1 MSSNTGFHNRAFDA
15 GTLQKLNIYASYL
28 KSAVAV
34 FLNLPPTSPVKS
46 INIYDF
52 FAGPGMDALGRYGS
66 PLLAIKTILEMAT
79 APQTKHLWGKPIY
92 FHFFDR
98 KEKSINSLQKN
109 IKDIFGDSLS
119 SHPHIKIEF
128 KTSDFETSFNDHIE
142 EIRKTNTANIV
153 FIDQFGMAHFDM
165 EKLISLSKCYYT
177 DCMVFMASSSLHRFK
192 ELQNRFSDM
201 GYKFKNPKDYR
212 HVHTQILKAF
222 REAPLEKKLF
232 FGSFAFK
239 KKTNIYGLIY
249 FSGSRRGIDQFL
261 RLCWKEDPVEGL
273 ANFFLHEDQ
282 PNKDSQLLF
291 AFKKTHIENLQEQFK
306 LFILEN
312 HPISESALYDKCCDL
327 WMLPEHCEPVLKKLK
342 DNKIL
347 QCSFRRPQPNQD
359 REITYFS

>member
-34 FLNLPPTSPVKS
+34 FLNLPSTSPVKS

-52 FAGPGMDALGRYGS
+52 FSGPGMDALGRYGS

-128 KTSDFETSFNDHIE
+128 KTSDFKTSFNDHIE
-142 EIRKTNTANIV
+142 EIRKTNTANIL

-165 EKLISLSKCYYT
+165 EKLISLSKCCYT

-212 HVHTQILKAF
+212 HVHAQILKAF

-239 KKTNIYGLIY
+239 KKTKY
-249 FSGSRRGIDQFL
+249 L
-261 RLCWKEDPVEGL
+261 RLNLFFWKQKRNRSIFTPMLERRSCRRVGK
-273 ANFFLHEDQ
+273 FL
-282 PNKDSQLLF
+282 P
-291 AFKKTHIENLQEQFK
+291 T
-306 LFILEN
+306 
-312 HPISESALYDKCCDL
+312 
-327 WMLPEHCEPVLKKLK
+327 
-342 DNKIL
+342 
-347 QCSFRRPQPNQD
+347 
-359 REITYFS
+359 

>member
-1 MSSNTGFHNRAFDA
+1 MLMSSNTGFHNRAFDA

-142 EIRKTNTANIV
+142 EIRKTNTANILLL
-153 FIDQFGMAHFDM
+153 INL
-165 EKLISLSKCYYT
+165 EWLISIWR
-177 DCMVFMASSSLHRFK
+177 SL
-192 ELQNRFSDM
+192 LACLNA
-201 GYKFKNPKDYR
+201 
-212 HVHTQILKAF
+212 TIQIVW
-222 REAPLEKKLF
+222 
-232 FGSFAFK
+232 
-239 KKTNIYGLIY
+239 
-249 FSGSRRGIDQFL
+249 FL
-261 RLCWKEDPVEGL
+261 WLPRLC
-273 ANFFLHEDQ
+273 
-282 PNKDSQLLF
+282 
-291 AFKKTHIENLQEQFK
+291 T
-306 LFILEN
+306 
-312 HPISESALYDKCCDL
+312 
-327 WMLPEHCEPVLKKLK
+327 VLK
-342 DNKIL
+342 NFKID
-347 QCSFRRPQPNQD
+347 F
-359 REITYFS
+359 